1 MKSAAASAK
10 PVVWLIEDH
19 ADSRRVLARVLN
31 RSAKL
36 LCPCAF
42 ASCEEAL
49 AALKVKPA
57 PDVVLLDIG
66 LPGMNGIEGI
76 PHLKALA
83 PATHIIILT
92 VFDDQEKV
100 FFVHRGV
107 TGVYLSQNLASRHA
121 KHARKPVGRD
131 RAVGAQQ
138 RVQWNLDCLFFKG
151 VSFGPDLVA
160 LDPEQAEFV
169 VDDFPRADVAAPAGP
184 TGLGERFR
192 PRMLGTPKIF
202 EWRGHQLFFLPVDT
216 QFFRIL
222 SCSKKQRWGQQ
233 DQEQGE
239 TFHGGRVSKV
249 YFGRWRLSLRATAGC
264 VVMHSFFTAHA
275 AVQGRSSQKLY
286 PEA

>member
-1 MKSAAASAK
+1 MKSAAAPAK

-31 RSAKL
+31 RSATL

-100 FFVHRGV
+100 FNAICAGAS
-107 TGVYLSQNLASRHA
+107 GYLLKKCWTA
-121 KHARKPVGRD
+121 ARPST
-131 RAVGAQQ
+131 RA
-138 RVQWNLDCLFFKG
+138 
-151 VSFGPDLVA
+151 
-160 LDPEQAEFV
+160 
-169 VDDFPRADVAAPAGP
+169 
-184 TGLGERFR
+184 
-192 PRMLGTPKIF
+192 
-202 EWRGHQLFFLPVDT
+202 WRGW
-216 QFFRIL
+216 
-222 SCSKKQRWGQQ
+222 C
-233 DQEQGE
+233 
-239 TFHGGRVSKV
+239 
-249 YFGRWRLSLRATAGC
+249 
-264 VVMHSFFTAHA
+264 
-275 AVQGRSSQKLY
+275 
-286 PEA
+286 